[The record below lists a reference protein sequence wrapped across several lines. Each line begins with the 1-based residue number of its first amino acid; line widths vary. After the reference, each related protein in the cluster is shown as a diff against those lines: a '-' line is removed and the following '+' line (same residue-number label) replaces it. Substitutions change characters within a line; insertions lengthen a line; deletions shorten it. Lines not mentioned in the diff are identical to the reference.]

1 MQAAARRVIVLGSTG
16 SVGTQTLQVIEHLNA
31 LHERGEF
38 PTRQE
43 VVGLA
48 AGRNAGALADQHA
61 RYPSSQLAITGD
73 DGPRHARF
81 TGPDAAARL
90 VAEVECD
97 LVVAAIAGA
106 AGLPAAWNAVRL
118 GRDVALANKETLVV
132 AGEIVVAEARRSGSR
147 LLPIDSEHAALW
159 QCLAARQGGEG
170 GEQRG
175 PPPMSVARSVQ
186 RVWITASGGPFRER
200 PPEEVHDATPEQAL
214 RHPTWSMGPKVTI
227 DSATLMNKALETIE
241 AHWLFGLHARQ
252 IGVLIHPQSII
263 HAMVERADGG
273 IIAHLAAQDM
283 RHPIQHALA
292 WPHDAPA
299 CSRALNWRE
308 LTSLELRPATDSQQR
323 AINLGARA
331 IDAGGSAGAIVNGAN
346 EAAVAAFLERR
357 IPFGRIVPLVET
369 AFGEFNTRP
378 VSSLSDALE
387 ADAQAR
393 AWVEHRI
400 AR

>member
-16 SVGTQTLQVIEHLNA
+16 SIGAQTLQVIEHLNA

-38 PTRQE
+38 AIRHD

-48 AGRNAGALADQHA
+48 AGRNAAALADQHA
-61 RYPSSQLAITGD
+61 RYPSAQLAITGD
-73 DGPRHARF
+73 GGPLSARF
-81 TGPDAAARL
+81 AGPDAAARL

-97 LVVAAIAGA
+97 LVIAAIAGS
-106 AGLPAAWNAVRL
+106 AGLPAAWQAVRL

-132 AGEIVVAEARRSGSR
+132 AGEIIVAEARRSGSR
-147 LLPIDSEHAALW
+147 LLPVDSEHAALW

-170 GEQRG
+170 GGRRG
-175 PPPMSVARSVQ
+175 APPMGVAKPVQ

-200 PPEEVHDATPEQAL
+200 TPEEVHDATPEQAL
-214 RHPTWSMGPKVTI
+214 KHPTWSMGPKVTI

-241 AHWLFGLHARQ
+241 AHWLFGLEARQ
-252 IGVLIHPQSII
+252 IGVLVHPQSIV
-263 HAMVERADGG
+263 HALVEYADGG
-273 IIAHLAAQDM
+273 VIAHLAAQDM
-283 RHPIQHALA
+283 RHPIQYALA

-299 CSRALNWRE
+299 CSRALDWPR
-308 LTSLELRPATDSQQR
+308 LTNLELRPATDSQLR
-323 AINLGARA
+323 AISLGARA

-357 IPFGRIVPLVET
+357 IPFGHIVPLVE
-369 AFGEFNTRP
+369 AVFAELSARP
-378 VSSLSDALE
+378 IASLSDALE
-387 ADAQAR
+387 ADARAR
-393 AWVEHRI
+393 AAVERRI